1 MTFLDYLV
9 DEIQQKYG
17 SNLSDLCILV
27 PSRRA
32 VVFLRE
38 ALAKRYQQTIWAPK
52 MMAIQDFVRSC
63 SEWQFPEPLWLIFE
77 LYQSYRRVM
86 KANGAED
93 AEPFESFY
101 SWGEML
107 LKDFDEVDRYCV
119 DAKQLFTNVKD
130 LREIEQF
137 FALPEE
143 NMAAIRKFWESVRKH
158 AEEPTDLQQEFLSIW
173 QLMQDVYNDF
183 RSNLISK
190 HLAYDGMA
198 YRQLA
203 DRLTNGDYELP
214 YEHIIYAGFNAISKS
229 EERIIE
235 YLLIEEKAS
244 IYWDVDEFYF
254 EQKGKPKSPL
264 MGLPGKFIQYY
275 HEKWK
280 ERASYLRLYQMGLS
294 PKEIHITAV
303 PLQTGV
309 AQHMG
314 NLLQNRKIEDHQFRQ
329 HAIVL
334 ADEQLLFPVLY
345 ALPRHIQRLNVT
357 MGFPLRHTS
366 IYALLMSLTRLL
378 RTMRMEAEVSFA
390 HKETLEILN
399 NPYLKSLAPL
409 LSESVQQEIR
419 EKNLVFIPQSF
430 LMGKKLPSLLSIIFQ
445 PPPDVPR
452 LVNYISK
459 IFEELLIDAQESA
472 SQLEA
477 EYIFILYTRFNQLRD
492 ILKRYTPQ
500 LSLVGFSRLF
510 REVIRLVK
518 IPFEGEP
525 LVGLQVMGF
534 LETRVL
540 DFDHIFI
547 LGANE
552 GSLPEA
558 SANLSFIPFNLRKGF
573 GLPTHEERDLIYAYH
588 FYRLI
593 QRTKELH
600 LIYNSSS
607 SNGGEASRFVQQIRH
622 YFRSH
627 PQVSVFEERI
637 DVPAPYVES
646 APILIAHEPPVH
658 QVMLNKYLTERNG
671 HAYFSATAMT
681 TFQFCKLRF
690 YFRYIAG
697 LREPDQVEV
706 KMEANTFGSILHYT
720 MEELYGDYRNQVVG
734 PATIDF
740 LKKLLPKALKK
751 AFEME
756 NLGWEGNLQG
766 KNFLLHRVIE
776 QLCGRILDHDAQSDP
791 FQVIHLEEEKAF
803 ARNIE
808 IDGQEFRINGT
819 FDRVDYLPNQDLVR
833 IVDYKTGMAKLGT
846 KPIPVADCFGDKGL
860 KEAFQGYLYAWLYKK
875 RYPESKVQVGFYT
888 VRSLNAGINFLNQG
902 EIISD
907 DLISEFET
915 HLKTLIQ
922 QILTEDYR
930 QTDDEKKCRICPYK
944 EICNKGR

>member
-1 MTFLDYLV
+1 MAFLDYLV
-9 DEIQQKYG
+9 TEIQKQYG
-17 SNLSDLCILV
+17 SDLQELCILV

-38 ALAKRYQQTIWAPK
+38 AFAKHYKQTIWAPK
-52 MMAIQDFVRSC
+52 MMAIQDFVRNS

-77 LYQSYRRVM
+77 LYQSYHRVM
-86 KANGAED
+86 SANGAEE
-93 AEPFESFY
+93 AEPFENFY

-119 DAKQLFTNVKD
+119 DAKQLFTNVRE

-143 NMAAIRKFWESVRKH
+143 NMQAIRRFWESIHKSGE
-158 AEEPTDLQQEFLSIW
+158 APTDLQQEFLSVW
-173 QLMQDVYNDF
+173 QLMHEVYTDF
-183 RSNLISK
+183 RKNLKAK

-203 DRLTNGDYELP
+203 DKLLTGEDLFEYKHL
-214 YEHIIYAGFNAISKS
+214 IFAGFNALSKS

-235 YLLIEEKAS
+235 YLLSEEKAS
-244 IYWDVDEFYF
+244 IYWDADDFYL
-254 EQKGKPKSPL
+254 EQKGKKKSPL

-280 ERASYLRLYQMGLS
+280 ERASYLLLHQMEKT

-303 PLQTGV
+303 PLQTGM
-309 AQHMG
+309 AQYVG
-314 NLLQNRKIEDHQFRQ
+314 NLLQDRKIEDHNFRQ
-329 HAIVL
+329 HAVVL

-378 RTMRMEAEVSFA
+378 RTMRMDSGISFA
-390 HKETLEILN
+390 HKEALEILN
-399 NPYLKSLAPL
+399 NPYLKSLAPS

-419 EKNLVFIPQSF
+419 KKNLVFIPQSF
-430 LMGKKLPSLLSIIFQ
+430 LISKKLPPLLSLIFQ

-452 LVNYISK
+452 LVNYISS
-459 IFEELLIDAQESA
+459 IFEELLVDAQTKA

-477 EYIFILYTRFNQLRD
+477 EYIFTFYTRFNQLRD
-492 ILKRYTPQ
+492 ILKRYNPL

-510 REVIRLVK
+510 REVIRSVK

-540 DFDHIFI
+540 DFEHVFI

-552 GSLPEA
+552 GILPEA
-558 SANLSFIPFNLRKGF
+558 GANLSFVPFNLRKGF

-588 FYRLI
+588 FYRLV

-607 SNGGEASRFVQQIRH
+607 KDGGEASRFVHQIRH
-622 YFRSH
+622 YFIQH
-627 PQVSVFEERI
+627 PHIKVYEERV
-637 DVPAPYVES
+637 DVPAPYVKSE
-646 APILIAHEPPVH
+646 PILIAHEPSVH
-658 QVMLNKYLTERNG
+658 QIMMDKYLAEKSG
-671 HAYFSATAMT
+671 GSYFSATAMT
-681 TFQFCKLRF
+681 TYQFCRLRF
-690 YFRYIAG
+690 YFRYIAN
-697 LREPDQVEV
+697 LREPEQVEV

-720 MEELYGDYRNQVVG
+720 MEELYGDYRTKSISPG
-734 PATIDF
+734 IIEH
-740 LKKLLPKALKK
+740 LKKMLPGALKK
-751 AFEME
+751 AFEVE
-756 NLGWEGNLQG
+756 NLGLEGNLQG

-776 QLCGRILDHDAQSDP
+776 QLCGRILDHDAQSEP

-803 ARNIE
+803 ARSIE
-808 IDGQEFRINGT
+808 VDGHTFRINGT
-819 FDRVDYLPNQDLVR
+819 FDRVDYLPEQDLVR
-833 IVDYKTGMAKLGT
+833 IVDYKTGRAKLGT
-846 KPIPVADCFGDKGL
+846 KPIPIADCFSDKGL

-875 RYPESKVQVGFYT
+875 RYPESNVQVGFYT
-888 VRSLNAGINFLNQG
+888 VRNLSAGINFLNQG

-907 DLISEFET
+907 DLLIEFESQ
-915 HLKTLIQ
+915 LKILIRD
-922 QILTEDYR
+922 IITEDYS

-944 EICNKGR
+944 EICNRGR